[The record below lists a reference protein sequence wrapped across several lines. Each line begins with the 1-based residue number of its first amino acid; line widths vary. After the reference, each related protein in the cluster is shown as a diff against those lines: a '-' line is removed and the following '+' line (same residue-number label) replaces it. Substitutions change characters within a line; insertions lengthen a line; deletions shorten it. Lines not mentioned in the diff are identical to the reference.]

1 MLRHSDPKV
10 QAALLQP
17 EPYQIASSEE
27 QWYPPAQH
35 EKYVKSQREK
45 EAQEKRDKLEA
56 EQAKL
61 AEEREKSQAGREDRR
76 PKTTPSDRG
85 VRGGGGGS
93 SEGDYLKMIGMGGG
107 PAAPTR
113 GTPADRQRERE
124 RRIETTTATQQPK
137 TIVKPDIETEIYEEM
152 KKITLSDKEV
162 IALKEPMVF
171 WAHDDT
177 VEPGVTYRYRIRL
190 GVFNPVAG
198 TGQLREE
205 EAANNS
211 KVILWSQ
218 YSDVT
223 RPVEIPRRLYFF
235 PVGVQEASKGV
246 DIQVCKYALGYWY
259 SEQFVVKRG
268 DVIGKEVKFDP
279 SQKDKDKPGAKDK
292 DAAAETTE
300 DENLT
305 LPKTIDYST
314 GAMLVDVVAVS
325 GQYYDMLYSYDGTK
339 IERMSAK
346 LIYWPEELR
355 GKHSEIKNL
364 EKKPRLALR
373 AWSNVGGVLT
383 GRRGFTPRMPTRGPA
398 DKPGQMSPEE
408 MMYLMM
414 MQGGRPPGQ

>member
-1 MLRHSDPKV
+1 
-10 QAALLQP
+10 
-17 EPYQIASSEE
+17 
-27 QWYPPAQH
+27 
-35 EKYVKSQREK
+35 
-45 EAQEKRDKLEA
+45 
-56 EQAKL
+56 
-61 AEEREKSQAGREDRR
+61 
-76 PKTTPSDRG
+76 
-85 VRGGGGGS
+85 
-93 SEGDYLKMIGMGGG
+93 MGGG
-107 PAAPTR
+107 PGGPTR
-113 GTPADRQRERE
+113 GTPADRQRE

-152 KKITLSDKEV
+152 KKITLTDKE
-162 IALKEPMVF
+162 IGAIKEPMVF

-177 VEPGVTYRYRIRL
+177 VEPGGTYRYRIRL

-198 TGQLREE
+198 TGQVREE

-211 KVILWSQ
+211 KVVLWSQ
-218 YSDVT
+218 YSEVT

-246 DIQVCKYALGYWY
+246 DIQVCKYVLGYWY
-259 SEQFVVKRG
+259 SEQFMVKRG

-279 SQKDKDKPGAKDK
+279 SQKTKDKPGAKDK
-292 DAAAETTE
+292 EAAAETE

-305 LPKTIDYST
+305 LPETIDYST
-314 GAMLVDVVAVS
+314 GAMLVDVVPVS

-355 GKHSEIKNL
+355 GKHSEIKNM
-364 EKKPRLALR
+364 EKKPKLALR

-383 GRRGFTPRMPTRGPA
+383 GRRGFTPRMPIRGPA
-398 DKPGQMSPEE
+398 DKQGQMSPEE

-414 MQGGRPPGQ
+414 IQGGRPPGQ